1 MKKKLK
7 IDDPVGA
14 VSVHGVCGAVGTL
27 LVGVFA
33 IYGGLLYGGGFHQ
46 LGVHAIGVLS
56 IGAWAIATTF
66 VVLYVLKKTLGLRV
80 SKEEEIDGLD
90 IHEHKANVYND

>member
-1 MKKKLK
+1 M
-7 IDDPVGA
+7 
-14 VSVHGVCGAVGTL
+14 GTL

-33 IYGGLLYGGGFHQ
+33 TDGGLLYGGGFHQ
-46 LGVHAIGVLS
+46 LGVQAIGVFA
-56 IGAWAIATTF
+56 IGAWAIITT
-66 VVLYVLKKTLGLRV
+66 VVVMFLLKKTIGLRV